1 MNWDKFKNLSLRGKL
16 QWLLQ
21 YYGLTAA
28 IAATAIIVGAVFL
41 TSVFGPGENYALR
54 VMILDDRSSADLCR
68 VFGEELGEVLGG
80 ACDVT
85 AYLKSDPDQMQ
96 AFVVRLMADNLD
108 IVIAPADETQ
118 QLLQS
123 NFLSGAMG
131 LEADS
136 FYYACTG
143 GGPDQE
149 GGALYL
155 GTAASGRNAGNVPA
169 GMAYFTG
176 GK

>member
-1 MNWDKFKNLSLRGKL
+1 MNWKKFRELSLGGKL
-16 QWLLQ
+16 QWIVQ
-21 YYGLTAA
+21 YYGATIVIAA
-28 IAATAIIVGAVFL
+28 IALCVGIVMVRTF
-41 TSVFGPGENYALR
+41 FGPEENYALR
-54 VMILDDRSSADLCR
+54 VMILDDHSSADLCR
-68 VFGEELGEVLGG
+68 VFAAELGEVLDGE
-80 ACDVT
+80 CDVT
-85 AYLKSDPDQMQ
+85 SYLKSDPDQMQ

-123 NFLSGAMG
+123 NFLSSAMG

-155 GTAASGRNAGNVPA
+155 GMAASGRNAGNIPA
-169 GMAYFTG
+169 GVTYFTD